1 MIDENNKKQDEI
13 ENMLNLNSLINGKQ
27 KNSIDERKNNVKK
40 NENDE
45 NIEILEDFNKIK
57 KDGIDT
63 INKQI
68 NQTNEKLVGFV
79 DKYNKTLDND
89 KKISDL
95 YGEKLTEMLFNE
107 YSKNSKQ
114 LELGDAQV
122 ALEAK
127 QNVIQNDLQNNKRQ
141 VEYLKE
147 AGLNLEKKEKQ
158 SDENPLMSAGYL
170 QRVLSFM
177 NEWLKKEQEAS
188 KKEINKDKENLKKKL
203 NDFKKEL
210 NISTKKRQQKAKML
224 SRKRERNVSKR
235 KSYNNKINDIYENKF
250 AQINKRYK
258 KILGLERKY
267 FDEINST
274 DAIEDKRNLVDEFKS
289 DVNSILKASP
299 SDLNEEDN
307 KFDKKGNRVETEL
320 EKKER
325 KKKEKLEKKMK
336 KNNLNQNDNNS
347 DAEIKK
353 AYSDYNNQKS
363 DDNGKLKIKDINEGN
378 NIVHNTGINSTE
390 KNSLG
395 IGI

>member
-95 YGEKLTEMLFNE
+95 YGEKITEMLFNE

-177 NEWLKKEQEAS
+177 NECL
-188 KKEINKDKENLKKKL
+188 
-203 NDFKKEL
+203 KKEL

-258 KILGLERKY
+258 KILGLEQKY

-289 DVNSILKASP
+289 DVNSILKASH
-299 SDLNEEDN
+299 SDLKEEDN

-347 DAEIKK
+347 DAKIKK

-363 DDNGKLKIKDINEGN
+363 DDNGKLQIKDINESN
-378 NIVHNTGINSTE
+378 NIINNTGVNSTE
-390 KNSLG
+390 KNLPR

>member
-13 ENMLNLNSLINGKQ
+13 ENMLNLDSLINGKQ

-57 KDGIDT
+57 NDGIDA

-68 NQTNEKLVGFV
+68 NQTNEKLVSFV
-79 DKYNKTLDND
+79 DKYNKTLDDD

-95 YGEKLTEMLFNE
+95 YGEKITEMLFNE
-107 YSKNSKQ
+107 YSKNNKQ

-127 QNVIQNDLQNNKRQ
+127 QSVIQNDLQNNKQ
-141 VEYLKE
+141 QIEYLKE

-158 SDENPLMSAGYL
+158 GDKNPLMSAGYL

-177 NEWLKKEQEAS
+177 NEWLKKEQEAA
-188 KKEINKDKENLKKKL
+188 KKEINKDKERLKKKSD
-203 NDFKKEL
+203 DFKKEL
-210 NISTKKRQQKAKML
+210 NTLTKKKQQKAKTL

-235 KSYNNKINDIYENKF
+235 RSYNNKINDIYENKF

-258 KILGLERKY
+258 KILGLEQKY
-267 FDEINST
+267 FDEISST
-274 DAIEDKRNLVDEFKS
+274 KAINDKRELINEFKS
-289 DVNSILKASP
+289 DVDSMLKASS
-299 SDLNEEDN
+299 SDLKEEDN
-307 KFDKKGNRVETEL
+307 KFDEKGNRVETKL

-347 DAEIKK
+347 DAKIKK

-363 DDNGKLKIKDINEGN
+363 DDNGKLQIKDINESN
-378 NIVHNTGINSTE
+378 NIINNTGVNSTE
-390 KNSLG
+390 KNLPR